1 MRGSNGSFRQSVVS
15 PGSGGDGVAV
25 GDWKGAARR
34 VESAL
39 GVAVSEGKV
48 MVRKGPAPRG
58 SLGGER

>member
-1 MRGSNGSFRQSVVS
+1 MVS
-15 PGSGGDGVAV
+15 PGSAGHGVAV
-25 GDWKGAARR
+25 GEWKGAVRR
-34 VESAL
+34 DESAL